1 MIKSMIHSVRP
12 DVVALS
18 ADEREAELTS
28 ELPSDLPL
36 ASTITQRVQEK
47 LRNDILAGRIP
58 PGARLKIADLAARYG
73 LSHMPVRE
81 ALQALQGE
89 GLVTLSPNRGASV
102 RAVDA
107 TLIRNLFGIREALE
121 GYLAAEAAAAITPAT
136 ISTLRRIHED
146 YAAAA
151 SEGDVPAMVRLNR
164 ALHGVVHRATG
175 NEEAVRLLDQHAA
188 LIGVLR
194 AGLGYAPG
202 RPDAIRAEHSALIE
216 ALARG
221 DGDTARTIQA
231 AHVRAARDDMLALFA
246 RQQQA
251 A

>member
-1 MIKSMIHSVRP
+1 MIDSSRCGT
-12 DVVALS
+12 VALPM
-18 ADEREAELTS
+18 DEQEAQFVPDLQR
-28 ELPSDLPL
+28 DLPL

-47 LRNDILAGRIP
+47 LREEILAGRMP
-58 PGARLKIADLAARYG
+58 PGSRIKIADLAARYG

-121 GYLAAEAAAAITPAT
+121 GHLAAEAAASITPAT
-136 ISTLRRIHED
+136 IATLRKIHED
-146 YAAAA
+146 YDAATR
-151 SEGDVPAMVRLNR
+151 EGEVPAMVRLNK
-164 ALHGVVHRATG
+164 ALHRVVHCAAG

-188 LIGVLR
+188 LIGALR
-194 AGLGYAPG
+194 IGLGYAPG
-202 RPDAIRAEHSALIE
+202 RPDAIRGEHLALIE

-221 DGDTARTIQA
+221 DGETARTVQA
-231 AHVRAARDDMLALFA
+231 AHVRAARDDMLALLA